1 MTAPHKVYL
10 LWHVHHY
17 PQEGEG
23 AGHFV
28 EPDDFWADEQ
38 AGDDVKLLGTYST
51 REAARD
57 RIERARL
64 LPGFREEPTCFY
76 VEESVVDQ
84 DEWIEGYVT
93 D

>member
-10 LWHVHHY
+10 LWHVHHHAE
-17 PQEGEG
+17 EGEG
-23 AGHFV
+23 ADHFV

-51 REAARD
+51 PEAARD